1 MTWVQRSMELRL
13 AKSSLMPCMTSTKKL
28 RWKFCHPSAVWL
40 LMNQWLT
47 SCRSSCLIWL
57 HQRQHQPHQPQPQ
70 RQVQE
75 PRHQP
80 PVQRPE
86 TTHSKLLFFN
96 IRCQFETLFLQCSI
110 DEYVFCLALASA
122 TSAVIPFPA
131 RLLSLMMRRT

>member
-1 MTWVQRSMELRL
+1 MTCDLFGPLDQLFMCECFLFKDHS
-13 AKSSLMPCMTSTKKL
+13 KKL

-57 HQRQHQPHQPQPQ
+57 HQRQHHQPQPQ